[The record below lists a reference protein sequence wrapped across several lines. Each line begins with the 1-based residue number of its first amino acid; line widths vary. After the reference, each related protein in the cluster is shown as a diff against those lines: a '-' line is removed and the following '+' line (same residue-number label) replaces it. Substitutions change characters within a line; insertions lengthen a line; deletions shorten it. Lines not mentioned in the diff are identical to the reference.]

1 MSAYE
6 ELCDEIFLVVAAFML
21 RNLRN
26 IFVYEGANGRLNNI
40 VKVDLGGSKIAKRF
54 CDYPA
59 F

>member
-40 VKVDLGGSKIAKRF
+40 VEVDEIFDEGRKEFRE
-54 CDYPA
+54 
-59 F
+59 